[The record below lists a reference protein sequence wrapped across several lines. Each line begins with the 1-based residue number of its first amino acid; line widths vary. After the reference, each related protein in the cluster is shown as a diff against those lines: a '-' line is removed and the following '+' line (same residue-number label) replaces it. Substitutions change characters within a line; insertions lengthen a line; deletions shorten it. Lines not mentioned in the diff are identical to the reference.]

1 MQQLN
6 SIGTL
11 FVIDFG
17 LATTSSKLEDK
28 AVDIYVLKRAFI
40 STHPGSESLF
50 DRILAVYE
58 TKLGQKGKQ
67 ILDRFREVEMR
78 GRKRECFG

>member
-1 MQQLN
+1 MQAAIGTEQEQINASKMEQLN

-58 TKLGQKGKQ
+58 TKLG
-67 ILDRFREVEMR
+67 
-78 GRKRECFG
+78 